1 MSVVAIKP
9 KTNSKKETKE
19 EIIYDAII
27 IGGGPAGLTA
37 GIYLSR
43 ARMNT
48 LLIEKAMPGGQAI
61 LTEII
66 ENYPGF
72 PHGITGPELMQKM
85 EEQAVRFGLKIEY
98 GEAEEFKIKEDAE
111 DKVKIVKINN
121 QEYKTLTIILA
132 SGAEASK
139 LKVPGE
145 EELRGRGVSYCATCD
160 APFFKDQKIVVIG
173 GGDTAIEEA
182 LYLTKFVREVTIIHR
197 RDRLRATK
205 ILQER
210 VFANKKIYFAWDSV
224 VTKILG
230 SEKVEGIL
238 IQNKKTGKEKEIPC
252 QGVFIFVG
260 NAPNS
265 KFLDKLIKLDQKGYI
280 LTDDNMMTSQE
291 GIYAC
296 GDVRKKIL
304 RQVVTACG
312 EGATAAFAAQKYI
325 EEMSKE
331 FKRNGIKIISMHMP
345 THGADISLIEEY
357 DRVWSVREVEKT
369 ALALLRLGGEI
380 LVVHPGSEIKDE
392 KTRKAR
398 REKSEQSLE
407 EILKFCEQWG
417 IKIALENTLP
427 GKTGDSIPEILEIVK
442 KFDSKNL
449 GICLDTGHCNITSSL
464 YNHSGVVECLPEIKD
479 YLCHL
484 HIHDNS
490 GKIDDHYLPF
500 EGNID
505 WKRFIKGLKEI
516 NYQGVFM
523 FELIKKTNNEE
534 MLRTVKELYLNLFK
548 EEKND

>member
-1 MSVVAIKP
+1 MSVVSIEP
-9 KTNSKKETKE
+9 KTTSKKETKE

-48 LLIEKAMPGGQAI
+48 LLIEKALPGGQAA

-72 PHGITGPELMQKM
+72 PEGIDGPELMQKM
-85 EEQAVRFGLKIEY
+85 EKQAVRFGLKIEY
-98 GEAEEFKIKEDAE
+98 GEAAEVRIKEGKE

-121 QEYKTLTIILA
+121 QEYNTLAIILA

-139 LKVPGE
+139 LGIPGE

-182 LYLTKFVREVTIIHR
+182 LYLTKFVREITIIHR

-210 VFANKKIYFAWDSV
+210 VVANKKINFAWDSV
-224 VTKILG
+224 VTKILDK
-230 SEKVEGIL
+230 EKVEGVL
-238 IQNKKTGKEKEIPC
+238 IQNKKTGEEKEIFC

-260 NAPNS
+260 NIPNS
-265 KFLDKLIKLDQKGYI
+265 KFLKELVKLDKRGYI

-325 EEMSKE
+325 EE
-331 FKRNGIKIISMHMP
+331 
-345 THGADISLIEEY
+345 
-357 DRVWSVREVEKT
+357 
-369 ALALLRLGGEI
+369 
-380 LVVHPGSEIKDE
+380 
-392 KTRKAR
+392 
-398 REKSEQSLE
+398 
-407 EILKFCEQWG
+407 LK
-417 IKIALENTLP
+417 
-427 GKTGDSIPEILEIVK
+427 
-442 KFDSKNL
+442 
-449 GICLDTGHCNITSSL
+449 
-464 YNHSGVVECLPEIKD
+464 GVSYK
-479 YLCHL
+479 
-484 HIHDNS
+484 
-490 GKIDDHYLPF
+490 
-500 EGNID
+500 
-505 WKRFIKGLKEI
+505 
-516 NYQGVFM
+516 
-523 FELIKKTNNEE
+523 
-534 MLRTVKELYLNLFK
+534 
-548 EEKND
+548 

>member
-1 MSVVAIKP
+1 MSEVLAQAKP
-9 KTNSKKETKE
+9 NDKEKDKE
-19 EIIYDAII
+19 EKIYDAII

-37 GIYLSR
+37 SIYLSR

-48 LLIEKAMPGGQAI
+48 LLIEKALPGGQAI

-72 PHGITGPELMQKM
+72 PHGIAGPELMQKM

-98 GEAEEFKIKEDAE
+98 GEVAEVKIKEDKE

-139 LKVPGE
+139 LEIPGE

-160 APFFKDQKIVVIG
+160 APFFKNQKVVVVG

-182 LYLTKFVREVTIIHR
+182 LYLTKFVRETTIIHR

-210 VFANKKIYFAWDSV
+210 VFSNKKINFAWNSV

-230 SEKVEGIL
+230 KEKVEGVL
-238 IQNKKTGKEKEIPC
+238 IQNKKTDEEKVISC
-252 QGVFIFVG
+252 QGVFVFVG
-260 NAPNS
+260 NIPNS
-265 KFLDKLIKLDQKGYI
+265 KFLNELIKLDKKSYI

-325 EEMSKE
+325 EE
-331 FKRNGIKIISMHMP
+331 
-345 THGADISLIEEY
+345 
-357 DRVWSVREVEKT
+357 
-369 ALALLRLGGEI
+369 
-380 LVVHPGSEIKDE
+380 
-392 KTRKAR
+392 
-398 REKSEQSLE
+398 
-407 EILKFCEQWG
+407 LK
-417 IKIALENTLP
+417 
-427 GKTGDSIPEILEIVK
+427 
-442 KFDSKNL
+442 
-449 GICLDTGHCNITSSL
+449 
-464 YNHSGVVECLPEIKD
+464 GVSYK
-479 YLCHL
+479 
-484 HIHDNS
+484 
-490 GKIDDHYLPF
+490 
-500 EGNID
+500 
-505 WKRFIKGLKEI
+505 
-516 NYQGVFM
+516 
-523 FELIKKTNNEE
+523 
-534 MLRTVKELYLNLFK
+534 
-548 EEKND
+548 

>member
-1 MSVVAIKP
+1 MSVVVIKP

-43 ARMNT
+43 ARMDT

-72 PHGITGPELMQKM
+72 PHGITGPELMQNM

-98 GEAEEFKIKEDAE
+98 GEAVEFKIKED
-111 DKVKIVKINN
+111 KVKIIKINN
-121 QEYKTLTIILA
+121 QEYRTLTIVLA

-145 EELRGRGVSYCATCD
+145 GELRGRGVSYCATCD

-173 GGDTAIEEA
+173 GGDTAIEET
-182 LYLTKFVREVTIIHR
+182 LYLTKFIREATIVHR

-210 VFANKKIYFAWDSV
+210 VFANKKINFAWDSV

-238 IQNKKTGKEKEIPC
+238 IQNKKTGKKKEIPC

-260 NAPNS
+260 NVPNS
-265 KFLDKLIKLDQKGYI
+265 KFLNELVKLDQKGYI
-280 LTDDNMMTSQE
+280 LTDGNMMTSQE
-291 GIYAC
+291 GIFAC

-325 EEMSKE
+325 EE
-331 FKRNGIKIISMHMP
+331 FK
-345 THGADISLIEEY
+345 
-357 DRVWSVREVEKT
+357 
-369 ALALLRLGGEI
+369 
-380 LVVHPGSEIKDE
+380 
-392 KTRKAR
+392 
-398 REKSEQSLE
+398 
-407 EILKFCEQWG
+407 
-417 IKIALENTLP
+417 
-427 GKTGDSIPEILEIVK
+427 
-442 KFDSKNL
+442 
-449 GICLDTGHCNITSSL
+449 
-464 YNHSGVVECLPEIKD
+464 GVSYK
-479 YLCHL
+479 
-484 HIHDNS
+484 
-490 GKIDDHYLPF
+490 
-500 EGNID
+500 
-505 WKRFIKGLKEI
+505 
-516 NYQGVFM
+516 
-523 FELIKKTNNEE
+523 
-534 MLRTVKELYLNLFK
+534 
-548 EEKND
+548 

>member
-1 MSVVAIKP
+1 MSVVSIEP
-9 KTNSKKETKE
+9 KTTSKKETKE

-48 LLIEKAMPGGQAI
+48 LLIEKALPGGQAA

-72 PHGITGPELMQKM
+72 PEGIDGPELMQKM
-85 EEQAVRFGLKIEY
+85 EKQAVRFGLKIEY
-98 GEAEEFKIKEDAE
+98 GEAAEVRIKEGKE

-121 QEYKTLTIILA
+121 QEYNTLAIILA

-139 LKVPGE
+139 LGIPGE

-210 VFANKKIYFAWDSV
+210 VAANNKINFAWDSV
-224 VTKILG
+224 VTKILDK
-230 SEKVEGIL
+230 EKVEGVL
-238 IQNKKTGKEKEIPC
+238 IQNKKTGEEKEIFC

-260 NAPNS
+260 NIPNS
-265 KFLDKLIKLDQKGYI
+265 KFLKELVKLDKRGYI

-325 EEMSKE
+325 EE
-331 FKRNGIKIISMHMP
+331 
-345 THGADISLIEEY
+345 
-357 DRVWSVREVEKT
+357 
-369 ALALLRLGGEI
+369 
-380 LVVHPGSEIKDE
+380 
-392 KTRKAR
+392 
-398 REKSEQSLE
+398 
-407 EILKFCEQWG
+407 LK
-417 IKIALENTLP
+417 
-427 GKTGDSIPEILEIVK
+427 
-442 KFDSKNL
+442 
-449 GICLDTGHCNITSSL
+449 
-464 YNHSGVVECLPEIKD
+464 GVSYK
-479 YLCHL
+479 
-484 HIHDNS
+484 
-490 GKIDDHYLPF
+490 
-500 EGNID
+500 
-505 WKRFIKGLKEI
+505 
-516 NYQGVFM
+516 
-523 FELIKKTNNEE
+523 
-534 MLRTVKELYLNLFK
+534 
-548 EEKND
+548 

>member
-1 MSVVAIKP
+1 MSEVLT
-9 KTNSKKETKE
+9 KTKLNNKEKDKE

-43 ARMNT
+43 ARMDT
-48 LLIEKAMPGGQAI
+48 LLIEKAMPGGQAV

-72 PHGITGPELMQKM
+72 PEGISGPELMQKI

-98 GEAEEFKIKEDAE
+98 GEVEEVKIQE
-111 DKVKIVKINN
+111 DKVKIVRINN
-121 QEYKTLTIILA
+121 QEYRTLTIILT

-139 LKVPGE
+139 LGVPGE
-145 EELRGRGVSYCATCD
+145 EKLRGRGVSYCATCD

-210 VFANKKIYFAWDSV
+210 VFANKKINFVWDSV

-230 SEKVEGIL
+230 KEKVEGVL
-238 IQNKKTGKEKEIPC
+238 IQNKKTGEEKEISC
-252 QGVFIFVG
+252 QGVFVFVG
-260 NAPNS
+260 NVPNS
-265 KFLDKLIKLDQKGYI
+265 KFLNESIKLDLKGYI

-325 EEMSKE
+325 EE
-331 FKRNGIKIISMHMP
+331 
-345 THGADISLIEEY
+345 
-357 DRVWSVREVEKT
+357 
-369 ALALLRLGGEI
+369 
-380 LVVHPGSEIKDE
+380 
-392 KTRKAR
+392 
-398 REKSEQSLE
+398 
-407 EILKFCEQWG
+407 LK
-417 IKIALENTLP
+417 
-427 GKTGDSIPEILEIVK
+427 
-442 KFDSKNL
+442 
-449 GICLDTGHCNITSSL
+449 
-464 YNHSGVVECLPEIKD
+464 GVSYK
-479 YLCHL
+479 
-484 HIHDNS
+484 
-490 GKIDDHYLPF
+490 
-500 EGNID
+500 
-505 WKRFIKGLKEI
+505 
-516 NYQGVFM
+516 
-523 FELIKKTNNEE
+523 
-534 MLRTVKELYLNLFK
+534 
-548 EEKND
+548 

>member
-1 MSVVAIKP
+1 MSEVLTQAKP
-9 KTNSKKETKE
+9 NDKKETKE
-19 EIIYDAII
+19 EKIYDAII

-43 ARMNT
+43 ARMDT
-48 LLIEKAMPGGQAI
+48 LLIEKAMPGGQAV

-72 PHGITGPELMQKM
+72 PEGIGGPELMQKM

-98 GEAEEFKIKEDAE
+98 GEAAEVRMKEGKE

-121 QEYKTLTIILA
+121 QEYNTLAIILA

-139 LKVPGE
+139 LGIPGE

-210 VFANKKIYFAWDSV
+210 VVANKKINFAWDSV

-230 SEKVEGIL
+230 KEKVEGVL
-238 IQNKKTGKEKEIPC
+238 IQNKKTEEEKEISC
-252 QGVFIFVG
+252 QGVFVFVG
-260 NAPNS
+260 NIPNS
-265 KFLDKLIKLDQKGYI
+265 KFLKELVKLDKRGYI

-325 EEMSKE
+325 EE
-331 FKRNGIKIISMHMP
+331 
-345 THGADISLIEEY
+345 
-357 DRVWSVREVEKT
+357 
-369 ALALLRLGGEI
+369 
-380 LVVHPGSEIKDE
+380 
-392 KTRKAR
+392 
-398 REKSEQSLE
+398 
-407 EILKFCEQWG
+407 LK
-417 IKIALENTLP
+417 
-427 GKTGDSIPEILEIVK
+427 
-442 KFDSKNL
+442 
-449 GICLDTGHCNITSSL
+449 
-464 YNHSGVVECLPEIKD
+464 GVSYK
-479 YLCHL
+479 
-484 HIHDNS
+484 
-490 GKIDDHYLPF
+490 
-500 EGNID
+500 
-505 WKRFIKGLKEI
+505 
-516 NYQGVFM
+516 
-523 FELIKKTNNEE
+523 
-534 MLRTVKELYLNLFK
+534 
-548 EEKND
+548 

>member
-1 MSVVAIKP
+1 MSVVSIKP
-9 KTNSKKETKE
+9 KTISKKETKE

-48 LLIEKAMPGGQAI
+48 LLIEKAMPGGQAA

-72 PHGITGPELMQKM
+72 PEGIDGPELMQKM

-98 GEAEEFKIKEDAE
+98 GEAAEVRMKEGKE

-121 QEYKTLTIILA
+121 QEYNTLAIILA

-139 LKVPGE
+139 LGIPRE

-173 GGDTAIEEA
+173 GGDTAIEET

-210 VFANKKIYFAWDSV
+210 VVANKKINFAWDSV
-224 VTKILG
+224 VTKILDK
-230 SEKVEGIL
+230 EKVEGVL
-238 IQNKKTGKEKEIPC
+238 IQNKKTGEEKEIFC

-260 NAPNS
+260 NIPNS
-265 KFLDKLIKLDQKGYI
+265 KFLKELVKLDKRGYI

-325 EEMSKE
+325 EE
-331 FKRNGIKIISMHMP
+331 
-345 THGADISLIEEY
+345 
-357 DRVWSVREVEKT
+357 
-369 ALALLRLGGEI
+369 
-380 LVVHPGSEIKDE
+380 
-392 KTRKAR
+392 
-398 REKSEQSLE
+398 
-407 EILKFCEQWG
+407 LK
-417 IKIALENTLP
+417 
-427 GKTGDSIPEILEIVK
+427 
-442 KFDSKNL
+442 
-449 GICLDTGHCNITSSL
+449 
-464 YNHSGVVECLPEIKD
+464 GVSYK
-479 YLCHL
+479 
-484 HIHDNS
+484 
-490 GKIDDHYLPF
+490 
-500 EGNID
+500 
-505 WKRFIKGLKEI
+505 
-516 NYQGVFM
+516 
-523 FELIKKTNNEE
+523 
-534 MLRTVKELYLNLFK
+534 
-548 EEKND
+548 

>member
-1 MSVVAIKP
+1 MSEVLTQAKP
-9 KTNSKKETKE
+9 NNKEKDKE

-48 LLIEKAMPGGQAI
+48 LLIEKALPGGQAI

-72 PHGITGPELMQKM
+72 PHGIAGPELMQKM

-98 GEAEEFKIKEDAE
+98 GEVEEVKIKE

-121 QEYKTLTIILA
+121 KEYRTMTIILA
-132 SGAEASK
+132 SGAEAQK
-139 LKVPGE
+139 LGVPGE

-160 APFFKDQKIVVIG
+160 APFFKDQKIVVVG

-210 VFANKKIYFAWDSV
+210 VFANKKINLAWDSV
-224 VTKILG
+224 VTKVLG
-230 SEKVEGIL
+230 KEKVEGIL
-238 IQNKKTGKEKEIPC
+238 IQNKKTGEEKEVPC
-252 QGVFIFVG
+252 QGVFVFVG
-260 NAPNS
+260 NVPNS
-265 KFLDKLIKLDQKGYI
+265 KFLNELIKLDQKGYI

-325 EEMSKE
+325 EE
-331 FKRNGIKIISMHMP
+331 
-345 THGADISLIEEY
+345 
-357 DRVWSVREVEKT
+357 
-369 ALALLRLGGEI
+369 
-380 LVVHPGSEIKDE
+380 
-392 KTRKAR
+392 
-398 REKSEQSLE
+398 
-407 EILKFCEQWG
+407 
-417 IKIALENTLP
+417 
-427 GKTGDSIPEILEIVK
+427 
-442 KFDSKNL
+442 
-449 GICLDTGHCNITSSL
+449 
-464 YNHSGVVECLPEIKD
+464 
-479 YLCHL
+479 
-484 HIHDNS
+484 
-490 GKIDDHYLPF
+490 
-500 EGNID
+500 
-505 WKRFIKGLKEI
+505 IKGVSYK
-516 NYQGVFM
+516 
-523 FELIKKTNNEE
+523 
-534 MLRTVKELYLNLFK
+534 
-548 EEKND
+548 

>member
-1 MSVVAIKP
+1 MSVVLIKP
-9 KTNSKKETKE
+9 KTSSKKETREGK
-19 EIIYDAII
+19 IYDAII

-48 LLIEKAMPGGQAI
+48 LLIEKAMPGGQVI

-72 PHGITGPELMQKM
+72 PHGIAGPELMQKM
-85 EEQAVRFGLKIEY
+85 EEQAIRFGLKIEY
-98 GEAEEFKIKEDAE
+98 GEALESKIKEDAE

-139 LKVPGE
+139 LDVPGE

-160 APFFKDQKIVVIG
+160 APFFKEQKIVVVG

-182 LYLTKFVREVTIIHR
+182 LYLTKFVQEVTIIHR

-230 SEKVEGIL
+230 NEKVEGIL
-238 IQNKKTGKEKEIPC
+238 IQNKKTGEEKEILC
-252 QGVFIFVG
+252 QGVFVFVG
-260 NAPNS
+260 NVPNS
-265 KFLDKLIKLDQKGYI
+265 KFLNELIKLDQKGYI
-280 LTDDNMMTSQE
+280 LTNGNMMTSQE

-325 EEMSKE
+325 EE
-331 FKRNGIKIISMHMP
+331 
-345 THGADISLIEEY
+345 
-357 DRVWSVREVEKT
+357 
-369 ALALLRLGGEI
+369 
-380 LVVHPGSEIKDE
+380 
-392 KTRKAR
+392 
-398 REKSEQSLE
+398 
-407 EILKFCEQWG
+407 
-417 IKIALENTLP
+417 
-427 GKTGDSIPEILEIVK
+427 
-442 KFDSKNL
+442 
-449 GICLDTGHCNITSSL
+449 
-464 YNHSGVVECLPEIKD
+464 
-479 YLCHL
+479 
-484 HIHDNS
+484 
-490 GKIDDHYLPF
+490 
-500 EGNID
+500 
-505 WKRFIKGLKEI
+505 IKGVSYK
-516 NYQGVFM
+516 
-523 FELIKKTNNEE
+523 
-534 MLRTVKELYLNLFK
+534 
-548 EEKND
+548 